1 MTYPKILS
9 SSALPGRSYTT
20 NPYSE
25 DLFLTLSDIFSFGL
39 DSFEKLTEIQLGIEL
54 STRSL
59 AVEDRYGQPVS
70 VKLFAN
76 IGLSCPNLRILDVSS
91 AVSLPTECFIH
102 LFFHD
107 AFLTLHRYAY
117 IPPWQVDPVTN
128 CVVQKMDFESS
139 EVVKHS
145 DNVYCPYCFDP
156 WACNGVRAGCE
167 FLPIPSPIL
176 DDRLYD
182 LLEEIL
188 KEEAAKQLLH
198 VVRAS
203 HLVRAVK
210 EPMMELKRP
219 PGPTPFEEGF
229 DERCSN
235 H

>member
-9 SSALPGRSYTT
+9 SSAVPGRSYTT

-128 CVVQKMDFESS
+128 CVVQKMDFDSS

-210 EPMMELKRP
+210 KLP
-219 PGPTPFEEGF
+219 
-229 DERCSN
+229 
-235 H
+235 